1 MVLQI
6 INMETKCTAILQ
18 KEFFLSSG
26 KEQPTIKPSHFK
38 PLKEKNN
45 LCPMYLNDA
54 VVFLLLTLK
63 IFHTF
68 F

>member
-1 MVLQI
+1 MLMVLQI

-38 PLKEKNN
+38 PLKEKTT
-45 LCPMYLNDA
+45 YA
-54 VVFLLLTLK
+54 RS
-63 IFHTF
+63 I
-68 F
+68 